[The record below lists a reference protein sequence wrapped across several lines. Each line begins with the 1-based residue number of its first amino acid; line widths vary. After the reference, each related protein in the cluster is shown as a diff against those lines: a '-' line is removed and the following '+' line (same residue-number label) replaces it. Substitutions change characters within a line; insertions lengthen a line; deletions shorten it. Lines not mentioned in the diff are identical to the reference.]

1 MGLAGLVAL
10 LTGGLLLL
18 ARLARL
24 GFLAN
29 FLSRTVLLGFLT
41 GVGIQVAIGQL
52 PDMLGVTAAS
62 PHTVI
67 KLARRW
73 PRCPRHPATVAV
85 SLGVIAVVMAAKM
98 FTRWVP
104 GALLAVVGAIVVS
117 RAARPGRAWG
127 DRARPGAARAAR
139 VHAAHAAAA

>member
-1 MGLAGLVAL
+1 MRPGTWWWRPTRPPPRCWPARWSGWPRRGRPHYVGLAGLAAL

-67 KLARRW
+67 KLAETVAAV
-73 PRCPRHPATVAV
+73 PRAHPATVAV
-85 SLGVIAVVMAAKM
+85 SLA
-98 FTRWVP
+98 
-104 GALLAVVGAIVVS
+104 
-117 RAARPGRAWG
+117 
-127 DRARPGAARAAR
+127 
-139 VHAAHAAAA
+139 